1 MMQDNVTPFAFNE
14 EHYKQ
19 LGKTLILAM
28 YRTYMEIYKEEKTL
42 KESLF
47 LKNIK
52 KELLEV
58 KANKI
63 QQDEE
68 SESGSD
74 DEA

>member
-1 MMQDNVTPFAFNE
+1 
-14 EHYKQ
+14 
-19 LGKTLILAM
+19 M